1 MIKSA
6 DELLRRLVENGGA
19 IVSSNSCSTL
29 EIADARAR
37 GDFYVDEG
45 SLGYVLRTR
54 AWLDKVHLRDGYMQ
68 PPSGADAKSDA
79 KPSIQDAVDKKFF
92 GCGAAIRREEDPPIP
107 GEPYVSLAYAKEL
120 ACELLRERE
129 P

>member
-19 IVSSNSCSTL
+19 IVSSGDCSTL

-45 SLGYVLRTR
+45 GLGYVLRMK

-68 PPSGADAKSDA
+68 PPS
-79 KPSIQDAVDKKFF
+79 
-92 GCGAAIRREEDPPIP
+92 CAA
-107 GEPYVSLAYAKEL
+107 
-120 ACELLRERE
+120 
-129 P
+129 